1 MNRFTPTRLTQLS
14 LAISLVFSG
23 GAQALLPTDGT
34 PDISLYLP
42 GSQANDPVLGFP
54 VANSVIDSICADK
67 ANIAGTTTHVYFQAL
82 SSEADSA
89 AKNDS
94 YSGIYCLTSTAKLA
108 SILGTGAA
116 STLTTAGSYVVDATH
131 PAPATA
137 PYNTAA
143 TKIKVWISRRRLGA
157 SAVGLSAASTN
168 SPLGFIKDP
177 SNCGTTTSTS
187 GSFSY
192 TSGGTTFQYNFACHL
207 TPDDPLD
214 TFNVAL
220 PTGATG
226 DVTPDVMGAEDNTV
240 PNTTPIDYNLFTTRR
255 TVAGHIIGTPVTLK
269 LYQALQLA
277 GIVSGS
283 LPSDCGL
290 AGQGV
295 TPITANASGENAACQ
310 PSLTKAQVASIFSGA
325 VADWTALK
333 VKLPTPATTGFTP
346 TDTDAVADNVI
357 DLPELVAQAKAAGFA
372 GTGTDSPVVGTG
384 DKLLDIPLDTTV
396 HVCRRENGAGQQ
408 VAVMAN
414 ILQYPC
420 LDNHGPRIADT
431 GSSNADFMYA
441 TSLGAVDSCL
451 NDLNNGSNTYFSG
464 TNSWNGT
471 VSSPAVRHNPAPY
484 NDYRDIPQNVAHGNQ
499 WGISIQT
506 TERNASR
513 GSNYRFIKIDG
524 ASPTGK
530 EVAQNRYPLV
540 GEYTF
545 SWRGAYNTSN
555 LGTSK
560 GNDVNK
566 LQNGLVKVGQL
577 AATVAARNTSL
588 SNHGWGQAGYVALS
602 ANVAPPAGWDPANP
616 VSPYVRQTAGQP
628 DACALPVLN
637 TNYNN
642 LSLPTP

>member
-1 MNRFTPTRLTQLS
+1 MNRFTPKRLAQLS
-14 LAISLVFSG
+14 LAISMVFSG
-23 GAQALLPTDGT
+23 GALALLPTDGT
-34 PDISLYLP
+34 PDLALYLP

-82 SSEADSA
+82 PSEVDSV

-94 YSGIYCLTSTAKLA
+94 YSGIYCLTSSAKLA
-108 SILGTGAA
+108 SILGSGAA
-116 STLTTAGSYVVDATH
+116 STLATAGSYVADATH

-177 SNCGTTTSTS
+177 SNCGTTTNTS

-192 TSGGTTFQYNFACHL
+192 SSGGTTFQYNFACHL

-226 DVTPDVMGAEDNTV
+226 DVTPDVMGAPDNTV
-240 PNTTPIDYNLFTTRR
+240 PDTTPIDYTQFNTRR
-255 TVAGHIIGTPVTLK
+255 TIASHIIGTPVTLK

-277 GIVSGS
+277 GIVSGT

-295 TPITANASGENAACQ
+295 TPVSSNASGENAACQ
-310 PSLTKAQVASIFSGA
+310 PSLTKSQLASIFSGA
-325 VADWTALK
+325 VGDWTALK
-333 VKLPTPATTGFTP
+333 VKLPTTPTTGFTP
-346 TDTDAVADNVI
+346 TDTDPAPNDTDNVI
-357 DLPELVAQAKAAGFA
+357 DLEELVSQAKAAGFA
-372 GTGTDSPVVGTG
+372 GTGTGNT
-384 DKLLDIPLDTTV
+384 KLDIPQDTKV

-408 VAVMAN
+408 VAVLAN

-420 LDNHGPRIADT
+420 LGSHGPVIADT

-451 NDLNNGSNTYFSG
+451 TDLNNGTNNYFSG
-464 TNSWNGT
+464 TNSWNSTTGAT
-471 VSSPAVRHNPAPY
+471 RHNPAPY

-513 GSNYRFIKIDG
+513 SANYRFIKIDG

-545 SWRGAYNTSN
+545 SWRTTYNTAN

-577 AATVAARNTSL
+577 ASTVAARNTSL

-616 VSPYVRQTAGQP
+616 VTPYLRQTAGQP

-637 TNYNN
+637 TNYND